1 MKWIGFDLFSFD
13 VFFDLTLS
21 FYFCLLLFVV
31 FLIVG
36 SPLPSPLVGCYWCW
50 CMFLVP
56 WIFCCCF
63 GVCVPFFLCLSL
75 CRSCKQASLAIDR
88 QFVSYQLS
96 DCCSLFIVYDHAVVW
111 SALLCSCLIQVVV
124 SFVFVFGLC
133 LRCVLTLNMLVN
145 GD

>member
-1 MKWIGFDLFSFD
+1 LCVSVFIQRIRPIFVCISTHRVHFCVTQSKARPCRSPRGKSKVKYYEMKWIGFDLFSFD

-63 GVCVPFFLCLSL
+63 RVCVPFFLCLSVCL
-75 CRSCKQASLAIDR
+75 CVARVSKQA
-88 QFVSYQLS
+88 
-96 DCCSLFIVYDHAVVW
+96 
-111 SALLCSCLIQVVV
+111 
-124 SFVFVFGLC
+124 
-133 LRCVLTLNMLVN
+133 
-145 GD
+145 